1 MKRASTFFSDG
12 DRAAIEA
19 AVAGAEK
26 RTSAE
31 IIPVVATASG
41 RYDRAEDVFG
51 IVVAI
56 AALCAVW
63 FAFSGGSIADG
74 WLAGGAPASA
84 GGGPAFG
91 LAGAIAAIVVG
102 FALGAALA
110 TRFPALCTPF
120 ASKTEMREEVERA
133 ANEAFFAFRVRSTAD
148 ATGILLYI
156 SLYERMVRVVGDD
169 AITSKLGQGDWDEI
183 RDRVIAGLADGR
195 AAEGLVDAIE
205 RCGELCAAHFP
216 RAEDD
221 QNELSNALRIIDR

>member
-1 MKRASTFFSDG
+1 MKRAATFFTDG

-19 AVAGAEK
+19 AVASAEK

-31 IIPVVATASG
+31 IIPVVATSSA

-63 FAFSGGSIADG
+63 IVFPGGSIADG
-74 WLAGGAPASA
+74 WSAGGAS
-84 GGGPAFG
+84 AFG

-102 FALGAALA
+102 FAVGAALA
-110 TRFPALCTPF
+110 TRFPVLRTPF

-133 ANEAFFAFRVRSTAD
+133 ANEAFFAFRVRSTAE

-169 AITSKLGQGDWDEI
+169 PIASKLAQGDWDEI
-183 RDRVIAGLADGR
+183 RDRVIAGLADGG
-195 AAEGLVDAIE
+195 AAEGLVGAIE

-216 RAEDD
+216 RAEGDG
-221 QNELSNALRIIDR
+221 NELSNELRIID